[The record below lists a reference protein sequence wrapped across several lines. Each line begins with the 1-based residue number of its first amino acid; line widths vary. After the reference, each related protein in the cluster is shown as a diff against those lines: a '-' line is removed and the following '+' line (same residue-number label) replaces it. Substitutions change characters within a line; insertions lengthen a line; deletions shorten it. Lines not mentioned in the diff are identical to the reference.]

1 MKRASL
7 CLLMAL
13 ALLAAHAPAQAQG
26 KFVTEF
32 KGMVFGKP
40 FGDFQRMKPMRQ
52 QGDMALYTRYG
63 EDHQFQGV
71 AIKDEAYG
79 FFKGTFCVVM
89 FTAQGPT
96 AYNALKAYFDANYG
110 PASQPK
116 VNMKQFTYTAGEV
129 SIELTYDD
137 TRKLAEVSYMY
148 RPVMRSLSGGKP

>member
-1 MKRASL
+1 MKRLATL
-7 CLLMAL
+7 CLIAC
-13 ALLAAHAPAQAQG
+13 ALLSLAAPAQAQG

-40 FGDFQRMKPMRQ
+40 FTDFQRMKPIRQ
-52 QGDMALYTRYG
+52 QGDMALYSRYG
-63 EDHQFQGV
+63 DDHQFQGV
-71 AIKDEAYG
+71 ATKDEAYG
-79 FFKGTFCVVM
+79 FFKGVFCVVM

-96 AYNALKAYFDANYG
+96 AYNTLKSYFDANFG

-137 TRKLAEVSYMY
+137 TRKIAEVSYMY
-148 RPVMRSLSGGKP
+148 RPVMRSMTGGKP